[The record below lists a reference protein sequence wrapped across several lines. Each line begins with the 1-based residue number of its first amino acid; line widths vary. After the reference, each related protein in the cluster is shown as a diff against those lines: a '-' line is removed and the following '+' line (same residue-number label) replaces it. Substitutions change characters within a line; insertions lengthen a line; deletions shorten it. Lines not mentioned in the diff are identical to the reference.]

1 MIAKK
6 KWWQKKYKYGLA
18 LSGGGT
24 RGFAHLGIIK
34 ALYEEGIYPEIITGV
49 SAGAIAG
56 VFIADGY
63 SPEEIMKLFLK
74 KKTFDFIKVKFQRL
88 GFGNME
94 GLKQVLQE
102 NIRAKKFED
111 LQILFI
117 VAATDLNN
125 GKIKYFSEGKIP
137 EAVIASASIPV
148 IFRPIVINNIH
159 YVDGGVLN
167 NLAVEP
173 LLDKCKKII
182 GVYVNPIGKQEKFT
196 NIISI
201 AERTFHIG
209 VEPNLHDKKQLCD
222 IFIEPK
228 GLDKFPMLS
237 VKNANEIFDI
247 GYKAAKKALKEQ

>member
-1 MIAKK
+1 MAKK

-24 RGFAHLGIIK
+24 RGFAHLGVIK
-34 ALYEEGIYPEIITGV
+34 ALNEEGIYPEIVTGV

-56 VFIADGY
+56 VFYADGY
-63 SPEEIMKLFLK
+63 SPDEIMKLFHE

-102 NIRAKKFED
+102 NIRASKFEN
-111 LQILFI
+111 LKIPLI

-125 GKIKYFSEGKIP
+125 AKIKYFSEGEIP

-148 IFRPIVINNIH
+148 IFKPTIIDNIH

-182 GVYVNPIGKQEKFT
+182 GVYINPIGKQKKFK
-196 NIISI
+196 NVASI

-209 VEPNLHDKKQLCD
+209 VEPNLHYKKQMCD

-228 GLDKFPMLS
+228 GLDKYPMIS
-237 VKNANEIFDI
+237 IKKADEVFDV
-247 GYKAAKKALKEQ
+247 GYKAAKIALKEQ